1 MKLFPPLNRH
11 LPGAPLVLGMTLLGS
26 QTFGADVTYL
36 FNDFSDLS
44 SLQLNGSAAGVND
57 GSADVLRLTGE
68 TQSQSGSAFVTSPI
82 TLASDASFSVAF
94 AFRISSVPSTYG
106 DSDGPGADG
115 LVFVLQTVANNVGA
129 AGGGIGYHGI
139 AKSVGIEYDTYDN
152 GSGNGDPDGNHV
164 GINFG
169 GVFGSGPVG
178 SVTPR
183 LNDGTVWYSWIDYDG
198 ASDSLEVRLSQ
209 TDTRPVSTLLSHIV
223 GLTTILESS
232 SAYFGFTSG
241 TGGGFGNHDIL
252 QLQFRNSFNPIE
264 RIDEQPSI
272 PEANSWIAAGFIG
285 SLAVWSFA
293 RRQRNR

>member
-11 LPGAPLVLGMTLLGS
+11 LPGALLVLGMTLLGS

-139 AKSVGIEYDTYDN
+139 AKSVGIEYDTYNNFGDT
-152 GSGNGDPDGNHV
+152 GDLGDTGDPDGNHV

-169 GVFGSGPVG
+169 GVLGGGPVA

-183 LNDGTVWYSWIDYDG
+183 LNDSTVWYSWIDYDG
-198 ASDSLEVRLSQ
+198 ASDSLEVRLS
-209 TDTRPVSTLLSHIV
+209 
-223 GLTTILESS
+223 
-232 SAYFGFTSG
+232 
-241 TGGGFGNHDIL
+241 
-252 QLQFRNSFNPIE
+252 
-264 RIDEQPSI
+264 
-272 PEANSWIAAGFIG
+272 
-285 SLAVWSFA
+285 
-293 RRQRNR
+293 